1 MKYIVYGI
9 VSAAIMFLSVLMF
22 LTVEGR
28 TDHEKT
34 LEEAVSLALDQTM
47 QEQWMQAE
55 SIKGDEAWAD
65 AFCRI
70 VKEKMQGL
78 GIKGECKV
86 EIYGVDS
93 KNGLLSVGG
102 TETYRHPNG
111 TEGTYQVIKT
121 ALWDQKMEKEDH
133 EVRFYVDDRL
143 WQAYRVEDGADFILP
158 QTPAVEGR
166 KFLGWSR
173 QADQWSGEAFPAQ
186 VKETQTYYACFE

>member
-1 MKYIVYGI
+1 M
-9 VSAAIMFLSVLMF
+9 
-22 LTVEGR
+22 
-28 TDHEKT
+28 
-34 LEEAVSLALDQTM
+34 
-47 QEQWMQAE
+47 
-55 SIKGDEAWAD
+55 
-65 AFCRI
+65 
-70 VKEKMQGL
+70 
-78 GIKGECKV
+78 
-86 EIYGVDS
+86 
-93 KNGLLSVGG
+93 
-102 TETYRHPNG
+102 
-111 TEGTYQVIKT
+111 IKT

>member
-1 MKYIVYGI
+1 MVGSICVWKKENKDEIYRVWYQ
-9 VSAAIMFLSVLMF
+9 VSAAILFLSVLMF

-55 SIKGDEAWAD
+55 SIKDDEAWAD

-70 VKEKMQGL
+70 LKEKMQGF
-78 GIKGECKV
+78 GINGECKV

-93 KNGLLSVGG
+93 KNGLLSVGV

-111 TEGTYQVIKT
+111 TEGTCQV
-121 ALWDQKMEKEDH
+121 
-133 EVRFYVDDRL
+133 
-143 WQAYRVEDGADFILP
+143 
-158 QTPAVEGR
+158 
-166 KFLGWSR
+166 
-173 QADQWSGEAFPAQ
+173 
-186 VKETQTYYACFE
+186 

>member
-1 MKYIVYGI
+1 M
-9 VSAAIMFLSVLMF
+9 
-22 LTVEGR
+22 
-28 TDHEKT
+28 
-34 LEEAVSLALDQTM
+34 
-47 QEQWMQAE
+47 
-55 SIKGDEAWAD
+55 
-65 AFCRI
+65 
-70 VKEKMQGL
+70 
-78 GIKGECKV
+78 
-86 EIYGVDS
+86 DS
-93 KNGLLSVGG
+93 KNGLRCVGV

-133 EVRFYVDDRL
+133 
-143 WQAYRVEDGADFILP
+143 EDGADFILP